1 MVSRTT
7 LELQQVSDLQCLVD
21 LHPEL
26 VHLHLLLL
34 GLVVLTSVSVD
45 LLLHLQR
52 PQDHASLPQL
62 SWISG
67 TMNYS
72 TQYVAHL

>member
-7 LELQQVSDLQCLVD
+7 LQLQQVGDLQCLVD

-62 SWISG
+62 TWNIV
-67 TMNYS
+67 TMNCL
-72 TQYVAHL
+72 TQHDM